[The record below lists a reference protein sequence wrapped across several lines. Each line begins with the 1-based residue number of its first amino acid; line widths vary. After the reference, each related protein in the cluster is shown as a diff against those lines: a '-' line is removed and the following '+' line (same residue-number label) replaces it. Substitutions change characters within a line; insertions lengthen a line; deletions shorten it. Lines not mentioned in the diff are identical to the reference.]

1 MILMISKNKGYTDGL
16 SSELIC
22 SALAGEE
29 DAQEK
34 IFEHYEPY
42 IIKLSKIPY
51 YNEQGEIRYKI
62 DEDIYMSLKL
72 KLFEVM
78 YKFKVA

>member
-1 MILMISKNKGYTDGL
+1 MIDKKRNYNEGLTPKLIYEAISGV
-16 SSELIC
+16 
-22 SALAGEE
+22 E

-51 YNEQGEIRYKI
+51 YDDEGRIKYKI

-78 YKFKVA
+78 YKFKAA

>member
-1 MILMISKNKGYTDGL
+1 MIGNKRNYNEGL
-16 SSELIC
+16 TPKLIC
-22 SALAGEE
+22 EAISGVE

-51 YNEQGEIRYKI
+51 YDDEGRIKYKI

-78 YKFKVA
+78 YKFKAA

>member
-1 MILMISKNKGYTDGL
+1 MFDKSRNYTEGL
-16 SSELIC
+16 SAKLIC
-22 SALAGEE
+22 DAISGEE
-29 DAQEK
+29 TAQEK

-51 YNEQGEIRYKI
+51 YDEEGKIKYKI

-72 KLFEVM
+72 KLYEVM

>member
-1 MILMISKNKGYTDGL
+1 MIGNKRNYSEGL
-16 SSELIC
+16 TPKLIC
-22 SALAGEE
+22 EAISGVE

-51 YNEQGEIRYKI
+51 YDDEGKIKYKI

>member
-1 MILMISKNKGYTDGL
+1 MILMISKNKGYTDDL

-51 YNEQGEIRYKI
+51 YNEEGEIRYKI

>member
-1 MILMISKNKGYTDGL
+1 MIMLDKKKNYTEGL
-16 SSELIC
+16 TPKLIC
-22 SALAGEE
+22 EAISGAEE
-29 DAQEK
+29 AQEK

-51 YNEQGEIRYKI
+51 YDDEGRIKYKI